1 MYPYDR
7 NHCTHLPILQIDF
20 VAQHHKGEVL
30 WVARAGLDE
39 KLIPPAVQCLEGV
52 WGSDVEHQHTAVGTA
67 VESHTQRLEPLLTC
81 CVPYLNETTQ
91 NTHINLLSYMNIL
104 SGCIIKHLQTDRFIQ
119 YASDIV
125 IIFVFLGRNKVIHAW
140 NNIRVRKKK
149 RPLKPSLSL

>member
-104 SGCIIKHLQTDRFIQ
+104 SGCIITHIYKQTDLYSMPVTLLLILC
-119 YASDIV
+119 SSVEI
-125 IIFVFLGRNKVIHAW
+125 KSHTC
-140 NNIRVRKKK
+140 
-149 RPLKPSLSL
+149 LKQH